1 MRKTLVAI
9 LSLLLLCST
18 GLAMAKKPVQV
29 KNVFGW
35 VEKTR
40 LEPWGVELK
49 AKLDSGAL
57 TSSLHA
63 TRVEVFERDND
74 KWVRFTVD
82 VEDEATGKMVSKTF
96 EKPRYRRVLI
106 RGAGG
111 EDRRPVVL
119 MKICMGDTV
128 YEEQFTLNDRSDMI
142 YPVLLGRRTLA
153 HLGYLDVTE
162 TFLHEPECTEE
173 SPVKLDKDQKDDK
186 DIDD

>member
-1 MRKTLVAI
+1 MQKTLVTLI
-9 LSLLLLCST
+9 SLLLLCST
-18 GLAMAKKPVQV
+18 SLAMARKSGES

-35 VEKTR
+35 VERTT
-40 LEPWGVELK
+40 LMPWGVKLK

-63 TRVEVFERDND
+63 TDVEIFEKDGD
-74 KWVRFTVD
+74 KWVRFTVNVKD
-82 VEDEATGKMVSKTF
+82 QASGEMVSQTF
-96 EKPRYRRVLI
+96 EKPRYRKVLI

-119 MKICMGDTV
+119 MQLCMGDTV

-142 YPVLLGRRTLA
+142 YPVLLGRRTLS

-162 TFLHEPECTEE
+162 TFLHDPECTDK
-173 SPVKLDKDQKDDK
+173 SPVKRNQEEDDE